1 MKGGAFFFWFNCYV
15 SVVKL
20 NKVVKFALIDN
31 WMQVVLYSPRS
42 CQAQTTKQSKL
53 YFTFPYYITL
63 KDICMASYIK
73 VIEVLMV
80 KLNHIDNN
88 DGNA

>member
-1 MKGGAFFFWFNCYV
+1 MKVTFFRFSRRIVKSFVEGLFIFYV
-15 SVVKL
+15 TS
-20 NKVVKFALIDN
+20 NK
-31 WMQVVLYSPRS
+31 
-42 CQAQTTKQSKL
+42 QTKAKQQTKL

-80 KLNHIDNN
+80 KLNDIDNN
-88 DGNA
+88 DGNT